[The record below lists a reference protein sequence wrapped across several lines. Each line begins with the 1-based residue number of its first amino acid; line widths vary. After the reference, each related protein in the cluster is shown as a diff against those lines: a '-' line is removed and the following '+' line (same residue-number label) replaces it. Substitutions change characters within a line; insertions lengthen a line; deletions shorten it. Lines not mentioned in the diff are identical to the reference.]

1 MSAFQE
7 VGEATLFSFDSH
19 AFLSLFIAGLK
30 GVHKPET
37 LNHFFLSLGEQCSA
51 STDDKP
57 KKKVT
62 HSSFCKLKL
71 EHISNYMK
79 PHTLWDF
86 AATAFLDLV

>member
-37 LNHFFLSLGEQCSA
+37 EFFFSVSVNNAALQLMTNQ
-51 STDDKP
+51 
-57 KKKVT
+57 KKR
-62 HSSFCKLKL
+62 
-71 EHISNYMK
+71 
-79 PHTLWDF
+79 
-86 AATAFLDLV
+86 

>member
-37 LNHFFLSLGEQCSA
+37 LNHFFSSLGEQCSA

-57 KKKVT
+57 KKK
-62 HSSFCKLKL
+62 KR
-71 EHISNYMK
+71 
-79 PHTLWDF
+79 
-86 AATAFLDLV
+86 

>member
-37 LNHFFLSLGEQCSA
+37 LNHFFFSVSVNNAACQLMTNQ
-51 STDDKP
+51 
-57 KKKVT
+57 KKR
-62 HSSFCKLKL
+62 
-71 EHISNYMK
+71 
-79 PHTLWDF
+79 
-86 AATAFLDLV
+86 